1 MLMNGIILVI
11 SGRDTLRLSAP
22 SLGPLQVVYIILNTI
37 TIVIEMQQIFH
48 YLFSSLHFLKKLK
61 Q

>member
-1 MLMNGIILVI
+1 MIFHLKKLFMLMNGIILVI

-37 TIVIEMQQIFH
+37 TNAIEMQQNFSLLIF
-48 YLFSSLHFLKKLK
+48 
-61 Q
+61 